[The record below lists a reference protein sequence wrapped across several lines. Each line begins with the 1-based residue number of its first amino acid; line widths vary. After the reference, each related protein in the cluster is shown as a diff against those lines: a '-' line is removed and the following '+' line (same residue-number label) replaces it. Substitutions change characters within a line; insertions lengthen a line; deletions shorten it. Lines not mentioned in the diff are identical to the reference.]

1 MDKLIAMERIDY
13 EGDNTLRYARIMA
26 YYYFECGNRYMLSLA
41 VRLSGIPTND

>member
-26 YYYFECGNRYMLSLA
+26 YYYFECGNRYMLTLA
-41 VRLSGIPTND
+41 VRLACISSKD